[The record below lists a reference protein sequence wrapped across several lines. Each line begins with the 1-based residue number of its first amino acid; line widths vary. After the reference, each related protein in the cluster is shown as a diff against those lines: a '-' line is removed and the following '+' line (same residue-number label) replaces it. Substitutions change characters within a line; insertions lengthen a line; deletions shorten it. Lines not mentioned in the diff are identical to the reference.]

1 MSGVC
6 VFPGCGKL
14 AAHSTTC
21 YCSAACSFQDEGRK
35 YAISEGKYWCN
46 GSHGPPW
53 VTTTGLHVTEN
64 DPCCPDSPILE
75 RLPLAREVCS
85 STRKADEE
93 VSNTA
98 RDMFTRWAKK
108 SRVSETRQGQDV
120 PLPLGTKDE
129 DKDEEDEEEW
139 VTSGVKTAPRRARK
153 ISGTLGDLTKFR
165 PTTSSTQPGRQTS
178 ILNFVAK

>member
-1 MSGVC
+1 M
-6 VFPGCGKL
+6 
-14 AAHSTTC
+14 
-21 YCSAACSFQDEGRK
+21 
-35 YAISEGKYWCN
+35 
-46 GSHGPPW
+46 
-53 VTTTGLHVTEN
+53 
-64 DPCCPDSPILE
+64 
-75 RLPLAREVCS
+75 PLARDNYS

-108 SRVSETRQGQDV
+108 SRVSETRQDV

-129 DKDEEDEEEW
+129 DMDEEDEEEW

-165 PTTSSTQPGRQTS
+165 PKTSSTQSGRQTS